1 MTSQV
6 FTSVSTTTSSCEA
19 LKSST
24 ICSSTSPSASVYP
37 CQKVIVVGPS
47 VADWVGAQPV
57 RASAPA
63 DTAARS
69 AVAVFLIE
77 VAFLW

>member
-1 MTSQV
+1 
-6 FTSVSTTTSSCEA
+6 
-19 LKSST
+19 
-24 ICSSTSPSASVYP
+24 
-37 CQKVIVVGPS
+37 VVGPS
-47 VADWVGAQPV
+47 VAGSVVEHPV

-63 DTAARS
+63 ATAASR